1 MGAPKIRQPAFRAL
15 RLRQAPRHPPAG
27 AGDAV
32 PAESRGA
39 GGAAPE
45 ADQPAA
51 QFQPPPKVRRG
62 AGPGVGAPLLAL
74 LVALA
79 LAAAAQVVV
88 RTAAHGPA
96 VTGPS
101 VVVAAV
107 AERIRA
113 GDGFTDSRA
122 DVLTPPPLY
131 PLLLAAGGVAGLTTA
146 DAARVV
152 NAAAVGALVLVAGV
166 WLARNI
172 RSRLLAGGSAAALTV
187 CGPVAHFGAS
197 LHGGALFALFALLA
211 LTQLARARHVRSRLL
226 AAVFAMLAAATEFAG
241 ATLIIAGGAVIL
253 WQRPGACVSRAAPE
267 EGCGPLAGQTP
278 RRRTNWRAAALF
290 AGISAWPLAVVLL
303 HNVAAFGDALAAPGL
318 WRGGDEAFAPA
329 PTERWLAAVPAEH
342 LFYVVLAL
350 LGLAGAGLGRR
361 VRGVGCGSRHAE
373 QLRVFAVFAC
383 VYAVA
388 ALASGTVG
396 DAVSARLLP
405 LLAPGVLTT
414 ALLLDALAAAQ
425 PGRAWRV
432 ALTIVAG
439 AAGAAAARAEV
450 AISLQAMKHGYWGRA
465 YNTPHWQAKGMIPH
479 LLRRGLASG
488 YSNRANL
495 LRFSL
500 RTATGQRAPGRYL
513 PLPPALADLA
523 ALPAGATIVW
533 FYDAPP
539 EYGYGI
545 AELLE
550 QPSLATLLAFRN
562 GAVLRRTTL
571 RYSNGAP

>member
-1 MGAPKIRQPAFRAL
+1 M
-15 RLRQAPRHPPAG
+15 
-27 AGDAV
+27 
-32 PAESRGA
+32 
-39 GGAAPE
+39 
-45 ADQPAA
+45 
-51 QFQPPPKVRRG
+51 
-62 AGPGVGAPLLAL
+62 
-74 LVALA
+74 
-79 LAAAAQVVV
+79 

-96 VTGPS
+96 VTGHS
-101 VVVAAV
+101 VVIASV
-107 AERIRA
+107 AERVQA
-113 GDGFTDSRA
+113 GDVFTDSRGA
-122 DVLTPPPLY
+122 GVLTAPPLY

-146 DAARVV
+146 DAARVL

-172 RSRLLAGGSAAALTV
+172 RSRLLAGGAAAALTV

-197 LHGGALFALFALLA
+197 SHGGVVFALFALLA
-211 LTQLARARHVRSRLL
+211 LTQLAGARDARSRLL

-241 ATLIIAGGAVIL
+241 ATLIIAGVAIIL
-253 WQRPGACVSRAAPE
+253 WQRPGARASRAAPE

-278 RRRTNWRAAALF
+278 RRRANWRAAALF
-290 AGISAWPLAVVLL
+290 AGVSAWPLALVLL
-303 HNVAAFGDALAAPGL
+303 HNAAAFGGALAAPGL

-329 PTERWLAAVPAEH
+329 PAERWLAAVPAEH

-350 LGLAGAGLGRR
+350 LGLAGAGFGRR
-361 VRGVGCGSRHAE
+361 VRGVGRGLPHAE

-383 VYAVA
+383 VYAA
-388 ALASGTVG
+388 AALVGLASGAIG
-396 DAVSARLLP
+396 DAASARLLP
-405 LLAPGVLTT
+405 LWAPGVLTT

-465 YNTPHWQAKGMIPH
+465 YNTPHWQAKGTIPH

-500 RTATGQRAPGRYL
+500 RTEAGQLDTGRYL
-513 PLPPALADLA
+513 PLPPDLADLA
-523 ALPAGATIVW
+523 TTLPAGATVVW

-571 RYSNGAP
+571 RRSGGAP